1 MNKLQAKY
9 FNLLEEYYNEVSEAN
24 YPYSEKANQYPDK
37 HPFEDAPA
45 EILDNEEFM
54 LECLELDSD
63 ECFKFCSYRLRDKK
77 DFVMEAL
84 KYAYPEYNQVG
95 EKLKNDFDILKS
107 LKVKDFSKFGHDI
120 MKDENK
126 LLQLT
131 KNFNYKDFINYQ
143 WLSVYDINKKKDF
156 FLKLIDDS
164 YNAEFCLRWA
174 DNSLKSDF
182 NFISKCISKNAK
194 SIKFVNKN
202 INKFEK
208 LVLKA
213 IKKDGAILKSLGSK
227 FLNNKK
233 VILLAAQTNGEI
245 FKYINKSLRNEKQ
258 IAFKCLLKDP
268 QMLRL
273 ANKKFKANKNLILK
287 LIKKD
292 FKCFKYIDKKLK
304 LDAQVLKTVILNTS
318 FRSGDEYKIPA
329 KCLSKL
335 GNKNLIIFA
344 IKKSEWWFQNL
355 SEKYKNDKE
364 IALLTV
370 KKSDYQFQ
378 YVSEKLKKKKDILE
392 AAAQNFLNGSVTSKS
407 KKVIKNNINDL
418 DGSSVNLLHRDL
430 YWYIFYKINSDKL
443 NEKDYVKAKRIRGD
457 ILFSDYDVVHYTG
470 EMLGARPHGKG
481 YATNEE
487 SEWADA
493 DFPASYDG
501 QWLNG
506 LPDGI
511 GEFKQ
516 FKANHYPPNG
526 KVDEQYIG
534 PFKNGERHGKGK
546 ELLYRHED
554 RKTKW
559 RKVEYKKGKLISYKN

>member
-1 MNKLQAKY
+1 MNKLQVKY
-9 FNLLEEYYNEVSEAN
+9 FNLLQEYSDEVSEAN

-45 EILDNEEFM
+45 EILDDEELM
-54 LECLELDSD
+54 LDCFEYDYA
-63 ECFKFCSYRLRDKK
+63 ECFKFCSYRLRNKK

-84 KYAYPEYNQVG
+84 RYAGPEYDQIG

-107 LKVKDFSKFGHDI
+107 FKISDFSKYGYDI
-120 MKDENK
+120 IKDENK
-126 LLQLT
+126 LLQLV
-131 KNFNYKDFINYQ
+131 KSSNYKVFTNYH
-143 WLSVYDINKKKDF
+143 WLSVHGINKKKNF

-194 SIKFVNKN
+194 SIKFANKN
-202 INKFEK
+202 INQFEK
-208 LVLKA
+208 LLLKA
-213 IKKDGAILKSLGSK
+213 IKKDGEILKSLGSK

-245 FKYINKSLRNEKQ
+245 FKYINKSLRNDKQ

-273 ANKKFKANKNLILK
+273 ANKKFKADKNLILK

-304 LDAQVLKTVILNTS
+304 TDIQVLKAIILSTS
-318 FRSGDEYKIPA
+318 FGSGDEYKIPA
-329 KCLSKL
+329 NIMSKL
-335 GNKNLIIFA
+335 GNRNLIIFA
-344 IKKSEWWFQNL
+344 IKKSEWWFHDL
-355 SEKYKNDKE
+355 SNKYKNDKE
-364 IALLTV
+364 IALLAV
-370 KKSDYQFQ
+370 KKSDYQFK
-378 YVSEKLKKKKDILE
+378 YVGEKLKKDKDILE
-392 AAAQNFLNGSVTSKS
+392 AAAQNFLNGSVTLKN
-407 KKVIKNNINDL
+407 KKKQKNNINDL
-418 DGSSVNLLHRDL
+418 DSTSVGLLDRDL
-430 YWYIFYKINSDKL
+430 YWYIFYKVNSDKL
-443 NEKDYVKAKRIRGD
+443 NEKEYVEGKRIRSD
-457 ILFSDYDVVHYTG
+457 IIFSDYDVVHYTG
-470 EMLGARPHGKG
+470 EMVGGRPHGKG

-493 DFPASYDG
+493 AFPATYDG

-516 FKANHYPPNG
+516 FKANYYPPNG
-526 KVDEQYIG
+526 KVDGQYIG
-534 PFKNGERHGKGK
+534 PYKNGERDGKGK
-546 ELLYRHED
+546 ELLYRHEE

>member
-1 MNKLQAKY
+1 MKY
-9 FNLLEEYYNEVSEAN
+9 SNDVGDGN
-24 YPYSEKANQYPDK
+24 YPYSETANQYPET

-45 EILDNEEFM
+45 EILDDEGFM
-54 LECLELDSD
+54 LECFELDYA
-63 ECFKFCSYRLRDKK
+63 ECFKFCSYRLRNKK
-77 DFVMEAL
+77 DFVMTAIIIGS
-84 KYAYPEYNQVG
+84 PEYNQIG

-107 LKVKDFSKFGHDI
+107 LKIKDFSKFGYKI
-120 MKDENK
+120 INDENK

-131 KNFNYKDFINYQ
+131 KNSNYKDFTNYQ
-143 WLSVYDINKKKDF
+143 WLSVHGVHKKKDF

-174 DNSLKSDF
+174 DHSLKSDF

-202 INKFEK
+202 INQFEK

-213 IKKDGAILKSLGSK
+213 IKKDGEILKSLSSK

-233 VILLAAQTNGEI
+233 VILLAAQTNGEV
-245 FKYINKSLRNEKQ
+245 FKYINKSLRNDKQ

-304 LDAQVLKTVILNTS
+304 LDIQILKTVILNTS

-329 KCLSKL
+329 NYLSKL
-335 GNKNLIIFA
+335 GNRNLIIFA
-344 IKKSEWWFQNL
+344 IKKSGWWFKDL

-364 IALLTV
+364 IALLVV
-370 KKSDYQFQ
+370 KKSYYLFE
-378 YVSEKLKKKKDILE
+378 YISEKLKKDKDILE
-392 AAAQNFLNGSVTSKS
+392 AAAQIFLKGSVTSKT
-407 KKVIKNNINDL
+407 KKFQRNNINDL
-418 DGSSVNLLHRDL
+418 DSSSVGLLDRDL
-430 YWYIFYKINSDKL
+430 YWYIFYKVNSDKL
-443 NEKDYVKAKRIRGD
+443 NEKEHVESKRIRSD
-457 ILFSDYDVVHYTG
+457 ILFSDHDVVYYTG
-470 EMLGARPHGKG
+470 EMLSGRPHGKG

-487 SEWADA
+487 SEWGDA
-493 DFPASYDG
+493 AFPSTYEG

-506 LPDGI
+506 LPHGS
-511 GEFKQ
+511 GEFKE
-516 FKANHYPPNG
+516 FAPNHYPPNG
-526 KVDEQYIG
+526 KIDGHYIG
-534 PFKNGERHGKGK
+534 SFKNGKNEGKGK
-546 ELLYRHED
+546 ELIYRVED
-554 RKTKW
+554 DKTKW
-559 RKVEYKKGKLISYKN
+559 RKVEYKKGKLISCKN